1 MIHQI
6 RIIHV
11 GIERRT
17 LGFPKSG
24 EKMKLSKIGH
34 CVDKE
39 KKILHFGIF
48 VLFRF
53 PGYEM
58 WTPICFLLAV
68 IVLST
73 MTDTS

>member
-1 MIHQI
+1 M
-6 RIIHV
+6 
-11 GIERRT
+11 
-17 LGFPKSG
+17 
-24 EKMKLSKIGH
+24 GH
-34 CVDKE
+34 CVNKEE
-39 KKILHFGIF
+39 KKIKNNLTFWYLF
-48 VLFRF
+48 LFRF